1 MGNTERVVAREV
13 KAVTRKEV
21 VLKAIEGRI
30 TWIQAATILG
40 ISDRQMRRL
49 KTRYERL
56 GFGGLH
62 DHRSGKPRRKRTGSD
77 HRAGA
82 EAEA

>member
-1 MGNTERVVAREV
+1 MGNTERVVTREV

-49 KTRYERL
+49 KTRYEEH
-56 GFGGLH
+56 GFGGLR
-62 DHRSGKPRRKRTGSD
+62 DHRSQRTKWSR
-77 HRAGA
+77 HRSQDCTRQSCH
-82 EAEA
+82 